1 MHGFIHFNEL
11 EQKLIDTQ
19 AFQRLHDIHQLG
31 MAYYVYP
38 GATHSRFEHSLGTME
53 LATRIFERIL
63 DKKYSCPKEP
73 LEQDYWKQIIRL
85 AALCHDL
92 GHLPFSHVAE
102 KELLGEGGH
111 ENWTL
116 KIIQSEHLKPVWQ
129 EVKKLYPKKNVEQD
143 ILKIS
148 VGEEKFKSLS
158 SKRSNFSAWEKIFAQ
173 VISGDFFG
181 ADRID
186 YLLRDA
192 KCTGVAYGLF
202 DYHQLIEMLCA
213 LPSLNSQNKTWELG
227 IEEDGVASCEALLLA
242 RHFMHQRVY
251 QYSSVKAYSF
261 HLARFMKELY
271 GQSSDLKN
279 LSTYLMLTDH
289 EVLSSLRK
297 AVLDKSFKGHKE
309 ALCLT
314 DRSLRFKAIPLA
326 ISLNEK
332 KWNQL
337 KKELKIP
344 EDSILWRPSKSSS
357 GAARLNFLV
366 LQRRGT
372 VVPAST
378 CSNISIPSD
387 SKSWIYVA
395 PRYEKKL
402 LEYLEKSY
410 ENVMIPSHD

>member
-1 MHGFIHFNEL
+1 MLYPKKIYDSVHGFIHFNEL

-148 VGEEKFKSLS
+148 LGEETFKSLS
-158 SKRSNFSAWEKIFAQ
+158 STRSNFSAWEKIFAQ

-202 DYHQLIEMLCA
+202 D
-213 LPSLNSQNKTWELG
+213 
-227 IEEDGVASCEALLLA
+227 
-242 RHFMHQRVY
+242 
-251 QYSSVKAYSF
+251 
-261 HLARFMKELY
+261 
-271 GQSSDLKN
+271 
-279 LSTYLMLTDH
+279 
-289 EVLSSLRK
+289 
-297 AVLDKSFKGHKE
+297 
-309 ALCLT
+309 
-314 DRSLRFKAIPLA
+314 
-326 ISLNEK
+326 
-332 KWNQL
+332 
-337 KKELKIP
+337 
-344 EDSILWRPSKSSS
+344 
-357 GAARLNFLV
+357 
-366 LQRRGT
+366 
-372 VVPAST
+372 
-378 CSNISIPSD
+378 
-387 SKSWIYVA
+387 
-395 PRYEKKL
+395 
-402 LEYLEKSY
+402 
-410 ENVMIPSHD
+410 